1 MKDEL
6 KQRIEAWE
14 TDKRIVGWVGE
25 RRDFIDALI
34 AALKEADGVAEA
46 LAWLPEEAD
55 EAHYGPD
62 GWSVLAWHDQWA
74 HAETLPEAVAALKS
88 RERINQ

>member
-6 KQRIEAWE
+6 KRRIKAIEAYFASSPE
-14 TDKRIVGWVGE
+14 GRVGAGYV
-25 RRDFIDALI
+25 LPVI
-34 AALKEADGVAEA
+34 AALKEADAVAEA

-74 HAETLPEAVAALKS
+74 HAETLPEAVAKFKEALK
-88 RERINQ
+88 